1 MSLPEGAYDLVI
13 DGEVVE
19 SLTEE
24 GPRRRLADWQELV
37 ERTLDE
43 ALAGLPVG
51 NDPAPALAALE
62 RARTAWAR
70 VHDQLSLEL

>member
-1 MSLPEGAYDLVI
+1 MSGKTKELEK
-13 DGEVVE
+13 
-19 SLTEE
+19 
-24 GPRRRLADWQELV
+24 ELV
-37 ERTLDE
+37 DLQAEIGKCLDE
-43 ALAGLPVG
+43 ALSALPPT